1 MAEHPYIAPPPH
13 ENPPA
18 AVRLLKE
25 LLARQGYW
33 TGTIGNDWGARLTEA
48 VVYFQQTHI
57 DRNGRSLDADG
68 KVGDETWWAL
78 ENASGAPQRSG
89 LKPSIPSGLS
99 AKRVALLEAALA
111 EHALDV
117 KEEPNG
123 SNRGPQVDKYFPDW
137 LLKKF
142 GPSGKGEAW
151 CAFFFNWVTKK
162 ALGSTPWGGY
172 IGSCYSLLMAA
183 KKSELA
189 VYIDPHLI
197 QPGDAF
203 LLFSDDPDHGRPDR
217 GHIGMVLRVS
227 EDCSEINTV
236 EGNCGNRVKVGMRP
250 TSGVRRFINTCDDGF
265 VGAKTFERG
274 LVDAPRV
281 TSAATR

>member
-1 MAEHPYIAPPPH
+1 MADHPFLAPPPH

-25 LLARQGYW
+25 LLAAQGYW
-33 TGTIGNDWGARLTEA
+33 KGTIGSDWGARLTEA
-48 VVYFQQTHI
+48 VRYFQQTHI
-57 DRNGRSLDADG
+57 GKDGRSLGVDG
-68 KVGDETWWAL
+68 QVGDQTWWAL
-78 ENASGAPQRSG
+78 ENASGEPQRSG
-89 LKPSIPSGLS
+89 LKPSIPTGLS
-99 AKRVALLEAALA
+99 AKRIALLEVALA
-111 EHALDV
+111 QHALDV
-117 KEEPNG
+117 QEVPNG
-123 SNRGPQVDKYFPDW
+123 SNRGPEVDKYFPDW
-137 LLKKF
+137 LIKKF
-142 GPSGKGEAW
+142 GTGKGDAW

-183 KKSELA
+183 KKSGLN

-227 EDCSEINTV
+227 EDLTQINTV
-236 EGNCGNRVKVGMRP
+236 EGNCGNRVKVGLRDV
-250 TSGVRRFINTCDDGF
+250 SEVRRFINICDDGF
-265 VGAKTFERG
+265 GGAKEFEKG
-274 LVDAPRV
+274 LVPAPRV
-281 TSAATR
+281 FSAATR